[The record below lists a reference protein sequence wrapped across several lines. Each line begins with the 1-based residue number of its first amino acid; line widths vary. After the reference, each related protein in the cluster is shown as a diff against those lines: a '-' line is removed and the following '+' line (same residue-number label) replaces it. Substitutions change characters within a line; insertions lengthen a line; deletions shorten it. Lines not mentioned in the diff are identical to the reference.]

1 MSFSVSFLGRYRK
14 FLPVKVLGGRGHPEN
29 GIFLK
34 KFSVPRER
42 VSLSS
47 TQDSLK
53 VISGFSVALIIGK
66 ANFC

>member
-1 MSFSVSFLGRYRK
+1 M
-14 FLPVKVLGGRGHPEN
+14 KVLGGRGHPEN

-47 TQDSLK
+47 TEDSLK

>member
-1 MSFSVSFLGRYRK
+1 M
-14 FLPVKVLGGRGHPEN
+14 KVLGGRGHLEN